1 VARLATC
8 ARALYPFAGFIAHP
22 LWLDRCLS
30 LPLTVPR
37 LDRIIQGVTT
47 HVAVKIKLMRFGKI
61 RTPHYR
67 IVIADARTARDS
79 RAIEEIG
86 RYNPNAEPSFI
97 QVNGE
102 RAAYWLGVGA
112 QPTEAVA
119 AILKITG
126 DWQKFKGLPGTEGTL
141 RFAEP
146 KPDKRIAYEAAVKD
160 AMNEPADGAT
170 TAKKKA
176 ADKLAAKNAPVV
188 ETPVVE
194 TPVVETPVVE
204 TPVVETPVV
213 ETPVVETPVVETPV
227 EEVVPVVTEVAAVEV
242 LETVEA
248 AVEADVVAPVEAVAE
263 ALVADVAPEASAE

>member
-1 VARLATC
+1 
-8 ARALYPFAGFIAHP
+8 
-22 LWLDRCLS
+22 
-30 LPLTVPR
+30 
-37 LDRIIQGVTT
+37 
-47 HVAVKIKLMRFGKI
+47 MRFGKI
-61 RTPHYR
+61 RSPHYR

-112 QPTEAVA
+112 QPTEAVE

-141 RFAEP
+141 RYAEP

-160 AMNEPADGAT
+160 AMNEPAEGAT

-188 ETPVVE
+188 EEVVPV
-194 TPVVETPVVE
+194 
-204 TPVVETPVV
+204 
-213 ETPVVETPVVETPV
+213 V
-227 EEVVPVVTEVAAVEV
+227 EEVVPVVEEVAASEV
-242 LETVEA
+242 LTTVEA
-248 AVEADVVAPVEAVAE
+248 AVEAKVEAPVAAVAE
-263 ALVADVAPEASAE
+263 AVAADVNPEVSAE